1 MSAKNFK
8 DVDNK
13 VDFIQ
18 IEHEMLD
25 FWENEEIFNQLEQR
39 IKEKSMVIFDGTNNC
54 K

>member
-25 FWENEEIFNQLEQR
+25 FWEKEEIFNQLRAKNQGKKYGHFWMDR
-39 IKEKSMVIFDGTNNC
+39 
-54 K
+54 

>member
-25 FWENEEIFNQLEQR
+25 FLEKKR
-39 IKEKSMVIFDGTNNC
+39 NF
-54 K
+54 

>member
-8 DVDNK
+8 NVDNK

-25 FWENEEIFNQLEQR
+25 FWEKEQINQLRSKNQG
-39 IKEKSMVIFDGTNNC
+39 KSMVIFGWTDNC